1 MHHPRLLTVLFTLA
15 VVIGLAATYAPEGMV
30 RFYGD
35 TSLTNFLAP
44 GQVYFN
50 TSNSTLW
57 AGGSTSNPVQVGTIG
72 VASTND
78 INTAVGSLAST
89 TFVNSAVAPLADT
102 NYVNNAVS
110 GLTTNL
116 GFLNLS
122 TNAGTLIFTNGLLKG
137 VTTP

>member
-1 MHHPRLLTVLFTLA
+1 LA

-35 TSLTNFLAP
+35 TTLTNLVS
-44 GQVYFN
+44 GQLYFN

-78 INTAVGSLAST
+78 INTAV
-89 TFVNSAVAPLADT
+89 APLAVT
-102 NYVNNAVS
+102 NAWNTLSLVITNSHPGTNAWLRS
-110 GLTTNL
+110 DDGTNL
-116 GFLNLS
+116 YWQ
-122 TNAGTLIFTNGLLKG
+122 AA
-137 VTTP
+137 P